1 MALFGRRK
9 RRERT
14 VYFPWERRGVLGA
27 LQLPRRRA
35 GAWLFA
41 VLALLLVVW
50 IRDRD
55 HRARDKR
62 VTRASIE
69 RARDAV
75 DAFRADHAGRCPRDL
90 SELTAPGDRPAYLAS
105 VPTDAWRRP
114 LRFTCPARDAARPY
128 DLLSDGPDGEPYGL
142 DRIE

>member
-14 VYFPWERRGVLGA
+14 VYFPWERKGILGA

-35 GAWLFA
+35 RAWGLVLLGALTLF
-41 VLALLLVVW
+41 W
-50 IRDRD
+50 IYKRD
-55 HRARDKR
+55 
-62 VTRASIE
+62 E
-69 RARDAV
+69 RARMSRITRAAVERARAAV
-75 DAFRADHAGRCPRDL
+75 DAYRADHGGRCPRDL
-90 SELTAPGDRPAYLAS
+90 QELTAPGDRPAYLAT
-105 VPTDAWRRP
+105 VPVDAWKRP
-114 LRFTCPARDAARPY
+114 LRFACPGRDAARPY